1 MGWGDR
7 LINNESF
14 QQIIGWLL
22 LPFLTLGGFNFFDS
36 SLVEAD
42 KFKSE
47 DDADDVMDE
56 FDGSAVV
63 GDAVVTGIFSF
74 WPGQTLS
81 FCHREL

>member
-1 MGWGDR
+1 
-7 LINNESF
+7 
-14 QQIIGWLL
+14 
-22 LPFLTLGGFNFFDS
+22 
-36 SLVEAD
+36 LVEAD

-47 DDADDVMDE
+47 DDDVMDE

-74 WPGQTLS
+74 CPGQTLS

>member
-1 MGWGDR
+1 
-7 LINNESF
+7 
-14 QQIIGWLL
+14 
-22 LPFLTLGGFNFFDS
+22 
-36 SLVEAD
+36 LVEAD